1 MTETSFTLEQMPEIL
16 LCDTHTHLWY
26 DRFDL
31 DRERI
36 IKDLK
41 EEKIKYV
48 IDVGTNLFD
57 SEMALKITEKSS
69 NIFASVGIHPH
80 DSEDALPGY
89 IEILK
94 NFLNNKRVVAV
105 GEIGLDY
112 FRNLSPKDIQKRVFI
127 EQIDLACEVKKPVI
141 VHVRDAYEDAY
152 SILSNYKGKII
163 GVIHSFSSDV
173 DYAKKFISLGFKL
186 GISGPVT
193 YKKNE
198 ILREAVKKVDLK
210 DLLCETDCPYLP
222 PVPYRGKRN
231 EPEFVKYVILKIA
244 EIKNMNPKK
253 VSEILFN
260 NGKDLF
266 DLNLEGYNE

>member
-1 MTETSFTLEQMPEIL
+1 MMETSFTSEQMSEML

-26 DRFDL
+26 DKFDS

-36 IKDLK
+36 IGDIKK
-41 EEKIKYV
+41 GKIKYI
-48 IDVGTNLFD
+48 IDIGTNLFD
-57 SEMALKITEKSS
+57 SEMALKNTEKSS

-80 DSEDALPGY
+80 DSEDAPLGY
-89 IEILK
+89 IEIL
-94 NFLNNKRVVAV
+94 NDFLNNKKAVAV

-112 FRNLSPKDIQKRVFI
+112 YRNLSPMDVQRKVFI
-127 EQIDLACEVKKPVI
+127 EQLELASKIKKPII

-152 SILSNYKGKII
+152 NILSDYKGKVK
-163 GVIHSFSSDV
+163 GVIHSFSSNFE
-173 DYAKKFISLGFKL
+173 YAEKFISLGFKL

-198 ILREAVKKVDLK
+198 ILRGVIKKVNLK

-231 EPEFVKYVILKIA
+231 EPGFVKYVILKIA
-244 EIKNMNPKK
+244 EIKNMNPEK
-253 VSEILFN
+253 VSEILFK
-260 NGKDLF
+260 NGVDLF
-266 DLNLEGYNE
+266 NLNMED

>member
-1 MTETSFTLEQMPEIL
+1 MLEQMSEIF
-16 LCDTHTHLWY
+16 LCDTHAHLWY
-26 DRFDL
+26 DRFDS
-31 DRERI
+31 DRDRI

-41 EEKIKYV
+41 QGKIKFV
-48 IDVGTNLFD
+48 IDIGTNLFD
-57 SEMALKITEKSS
+57 SEMALKNTEKSS
-69 NIFASVGIHPH
+69 NIYASVGIHPH
-80 DSEDALPGY
+80 DSENSPPGY
-89 IEILK
+89 IKILK
-94 NFLNNKRVVAV
+94 NFLNNKKVVAV

-112 FRNLSPKDIQKRVFI
+112 YRNLSPKDVQKRVFI
-127 EQIDLACEVKKPVI
+127 EQLDLACEIKKPVVI
-141 VHVRDAYEDAY
+141 HIRDAYEDAY
-152 SILSNYKGKII
+152 SILSNYKGKIV
-163 GVIHSFSSDV
+163 GVIHSFSSDLY
-173 DYAKKFISLGFKL
+173 YAKKFISLGFKL

-222 PVPYRGKRN
+222 PVPHRGKRN

-253 VSEILFN
+253 VSEILLK

-266 DLNLEGYNE
+266 DLNLEGCNE